1 MESKKT
7 ELTGIKFIDNIFFDH
22 DINRYG
28 IISMLLLVVGILGGI
43 AVGLGGI
50 NSTIQLVFLAFS
62 TMAALS
68 MILAV
73 APMKYIVYSSIIA
86 VSIDLILIVINT
98 IF

>member
-50 NSTIQLVFLAFS
+50 NSTIQLVLLAFS